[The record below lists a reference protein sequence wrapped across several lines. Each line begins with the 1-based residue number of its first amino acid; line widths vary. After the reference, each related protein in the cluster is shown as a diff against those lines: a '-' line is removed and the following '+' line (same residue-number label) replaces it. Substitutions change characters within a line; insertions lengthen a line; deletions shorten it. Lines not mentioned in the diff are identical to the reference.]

1 MKLPEKISQFGLVG
15 ERKALALLCLGFYTT
30 IFAIM
35 GLIAMSQLPEWTAC
49 FFGLSAVYAMGFFA
63 VAADWFWGR
72 WFAIGLG
79 NSGLV
84 MAVMSVVATH
94 EIIPQMVVFGVMHG
108 LVSLCLLGEKMAG
121 VYEART
127 EWRAKWNLDDQGV
140 VRIKHSVQR
149 AAASLPSLILWALAP
164 REGAAMAVLA
174 LAVVGFAGLLR
185 GRTFGVL
192 ALAAAGVGAIVSAL
206 GAGGQYFYSLDVSSV
221 FVTGMAPQLFG
232 LLGGML
238 LVLAATPFV
247 RPMAAFVSDRGA
259 ASR

>member
-15 ERKALALLCLGFYTT
+15 ERKAVALLCLGFFTT
-30 IFAIM
+30 IFGIM
-35 GLIAMSQLPEWTAC
+35 GLIALSQLPEWTAC
-49 FFGLSAVYAMGFFA
+49 FFGLSAVYAVGFFA

-72 WFAIGLG
+72 WFAVGLG

-108 LVSLCLLGEKMAG
+108 LVSLSLLGEKMAG

-164 REGAAMAVLA
+164 REGAAVAVLV
-174 LAVVGFAGLLR
+174 LSMVGLAGLLR
-185 GRTFGVL
+185 GRTWGVL
-192 ALAAAGVGAIVSAL
+192 ALGGAGVAAIVSAL
-206 GAGGQYFYSLDVSSV
+206 GAGGDYFYSLDVSSV
-221 FVTGMAPQLFG
+221 FLTGLPPQVFG
-232 LLGGML
+232 IISGSLLL
-238 LVLAATPFV
+238 LAATPFA
-247 RPMAAFVSDRGA
+247 RPIVAYVANRSAIR
-259 ASR
+259 